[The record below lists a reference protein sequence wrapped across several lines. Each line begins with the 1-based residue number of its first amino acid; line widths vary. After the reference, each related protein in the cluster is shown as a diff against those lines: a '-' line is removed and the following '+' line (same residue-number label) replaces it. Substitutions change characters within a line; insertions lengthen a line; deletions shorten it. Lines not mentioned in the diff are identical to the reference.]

1 MDSLFFRC
9 LVAAATGYLLG
20 NLNGAVIL
28 SNLTDHQDVRNLGS
42 GNAGMTNFLRNFGLR
57 KTVPV
62 VVTDLSKTL
71 LACLCG
77 GLLLQDAGYYPEGV
91 ILGGVAVTLGHDF
104 PAVMGF
110 RGGKGIL
117 CAFGLILILDWQMAL
132 VALAL
137 FSLIVLISR
146 YVSLGSCLT
155 VLLVATATAARNWHR
170 PWVVAGICLVTVLA
184 LWMHRGNIC
193 RIFRGTERKISLRKG
208 AHS

>member
-1 MDSLFFRC
+1 MDSLILRC

-28 SNLTDHQDVRNLGS
+28 SSLTDHQDVRNLGS

-62 VVTDLSKTL
+62 VVTDLSKAL

-77 GLLLQDAGYYPEGV
+77 GMLLQDAGYYPEGV
-91 ILGGVAVTLGHDF
+91 MLGGVAVTLGHDF
-104 PAVMGF
+104 PAIMGF

-137 FSLIVLISR
+137 FALIVLISR

-155 VLLVATATAARNWHR
+155 FLLVAIATAVRNWNR
-170 PWVVAGICLVTVLA
+170 PWVVVGICLVTVLA

-193 RIFRGTERKISLRKG
+193 RIFQGTERKISLRKG
-208 AHS
+208 ARS

>member
-1 MDSLFFRC
+1 MDSLILRC

-28 SNLTDHQDVRNLGS
+28 SSLTDHRDVRDLGS

-77 GLLLQDAGYYPEGV
+77 GMLLQDAGFYPEGV

-104 PAVMGF
+104 PAIMGF

-132 VALAL
+132 VALSL
-137 FSLIVLISR
+137 FLLIVLISR

-155 VLLVATATAARNWHR
+155 VLLVAIATVVRNYHR
-170 PWVVAGICLVTVLA
+170 PWVVVGICLVTVLA
-184 LWMHRGNIC
+184 LWMHRGNLC

-208 AHS
+208 ARS